1 MPNQEGLKRSYA
13 ERTKEAREKALQAVN
28 SLKAE
33 KAQIN
38 FSAVAARSGISRH
51 FLYGD
56 QEVRRIIGLFDNG
69 QGSNPL
75 SVNDAEAI
83 FQYSGIEYTKDEN
96 GMLVL
101 EKYRPKIIINK
112 GKVPPISFYEM
123 KIDEYA
129 LLSKVSKI
137 NGTIVVPADK
147 SITHRAIMLSSL
159 AEGKSYVNNFG
170 KCLKIF

>member
-56 QEVRRIIGLFDNG
+56 QEVRRIIETQRKYDVDNEINRRARYDKTAK
-69 QGSNPL
+69 SKDVIIAAKDKRIAKLEEENRKL
-75 SVNDAEAI
+75 KAELETLRGMVYANQNI
-83 FQYSGIEYTKDEN
+83 SSGTCTRCKKEQ
-96 GMLVL
+96 
-101 EKYRPKIIINK
+101 
-112 GKVPPISFYEM
+112 
-123 KIDEYA
+123 
-129 LLSKVSKI
+129 
-137 NGTIVVPADK
+137 
-147 SITHRAIMLSSL
+147 
-159 AEGKSYVNNFG
+159 
-170 KCLKIF
+170 